1 MEKLFFHLDPV
12 PPFRLDLT
20 AWLLRRRA
28 DNIIDRWD
36 GKTYRRVL
44 ALENEA
50 VEVAVVQVSPAEAA
64 LLEVLV
70 TGVKLPS
77 GTRQAVTLAMER
89 ALVIGVDLSGFYD
102 LAETDPQ
109 LGKLVQPFRGVKPP
123 RYPSLFETLANAIT
137 CQQITLSLGI
147 RMLNKMAE
155 TYGLPLAGEEGPLF
169 AFPRPADLALLPPE
183 GLRVLGLSRA
193 KSRSLVGLAS
203 GIVGHRLDLE
213 ALLGED
219 DEKAI
224 QILTGWPGIGRWT
237 AEYFLLRG
245 AGRLD
250 SFPGD
255 DVGGRNHLQHWLG
268 LADKLDYQR
277 VEETL
282 AVWKPYAGMIY
293 LHLLLNGLAE
303 KGVLV
308 V

>member
-1 MEKLFFHLDPV
+1 MEKLTFHLDPV

-44 ALENEA
+44 AVENEA

-64 LLEVLV
+64 LLEVEV
-70 TGVKLPS
+70 SGARLPA
-77 GTRQAVTLAMER
+77 GIRQAVTLAMDR
-89 ALVIGVDLSGFYD
+89 ALGIGVDLSGFYR
-102 LAETDPQ
+102 LAETDQQ

-155 TYGLPLAGEEGPLF
+155 TYGLPLTGEEGTFF
-169 AFPRPADLALLPPE
+169 AFPRPEDLALLPPE
-183 GLRVLGLSRA
+183 GLRPLGLSRA
-193 KSRSLVGLAS
+193 KSRALVGLAS
-203 GIVGHRLDLE
+203 GMGEHRFDLE
-213 ALLGED
+213 ALLGEK
-219 DEKAI
+219 DETAI
-224 QILTGWPGIGRWT
+224 RILTGWPGIGRWT

-250 SFPGD
+250 LFPRRRCGRAQPPSALAG
-255 DVGGRNHLQHWLG
+255 VGR
-268 LADKLDYQR
+268 
-277 VEETL
+277 
-282 AVWKPYAGMIY
+282 
-293 LHLLLNGLAE
+293 
-303 KGVLV
+303 
-308 V
+308 

>member
-1 MEKLFFHLDPV
+1 MEKLSFHLDPV

-20 AWLLRRRA
+20 VWLLRRRA

-50 VEVAVVQVSPAEAA
+50 VEVAVVQVSPANAP
-64 LLEVLV
+64 LLEVEV
-70 TGVKLPS
+70 TGVKLPP
-77 GTRQAVTLAMER
+77 GTRQVVTLAMER
-89 ALVIGVDLSGFYD
+89 ALGIGVDLSSFYA

-109 LGKLVQPFRGVKPP
+109 LGKLVLPFRGVKPT

-155 TYGLPLAGEEGPLF
+155 TYGLPFAGEEGQVF

-183 GLRVLGLSRA
+183 GLRPLGLSRA
-193 KSRSLVGLAS
+193 KSRSLVGLACAL
-203 GIVGHRLDLE
+203 VDHRLDLE
-213 ALLGED
+213 ALLGEN
-219 DEKAI
+219 DETAI

-268 LADKLDYQR
+268 MEEKLDYKR
-277 VEETL
+277 VEDTL
-282 AVWKPYAGMIY
+282 AAWRPYAGLIY

-303 KGVLV
+303 SGVLAV
-308 V
+308 

>member
-1 MEKLFFHLDPV
+1 MEKLTFHLDPV

-64 LLEVLV
+64 LLEVEV
-70 TGVKLPS
+70 TGARLPA
-77 GTRQAVTLAMER
+77 GTRQAVTLAMDR
-89 ALVIGVDLSGFYD
+89 ALGIGVNLSGFYN
-102 LAETDPQ
+102 LAKTDQQ
-109 LGKLVQPFRGVKPP
+109 LDKLVQPFRGVKPP

-147 RMLNKMAE
+147 RILNKMAE
-155 TYGLPLAGEEGPLF
+155 TYGLPLAGQEGSFF
-169 AFPRPADLALLPPE
+169 AFPRPEDLALLPPE
-183 GLRVLGLSRA
+183 GLRPLGLSRA

-203 GIVGHRLDLE
+203 AVVEHRFDLE
-213 ALLGED
+213 ALLGEN
-219 DEKAI
+219 DETAI
-224 QILTGWPGIGRWT
+224 RMLTGWPGIGRWT

-255 DVGGRNHLQHWLG
+255 DVGGRNHLQRWLG
-268 LADKLDYQR
+268 LTDKLDYES

-282 AVWKPYAGMIY
+282 AAWKPYAGLVY
-293 LHLLLNGLAE
+293 LHLILNGLAE
-303 KGVLV
+303 EGRLAV
-308 V
+308 

>member
-1 MEKLFFHLDPV
+1 MEKLSFHLDPV

-28 DNIIDRWD
+28 DNVIDRWD
-36 GKTYRRVL
+36 GKTYHRVL
-44 ALENEA
+44 VVENEA
-50 VEVAVVQVSPAEAA
+50 IEVAVVQVSPARTA
-64 LLEVLV
+64 LLEVEV
-70 TGVKLPS
+70 TGARLPS
-77 GTRQAVTLAMER
+77 GTRQVVSLAMDR
-89 ALVIGVDLSGFYD
+89 ALGIGIDLSEFYS
-102 LAETDPQ
+102 LAETDQQ

-155 TYGLPLAGEEGPLF
+155 TYGLAFTGEAGPCF

-183 GLRVLGLSRA
+183 GLRPLGLTRA
-193 KSRSLVGLAS
+193 KSRSLVGLAT
-203 GIVGHRLDLE
+203 GVVNHRIDLE
-213 ALLGED
+213 ALLGEN
-219 DEKAI
+219 DETAR
-224 QILTGWPGIGRWT
+224 QVLTSWPGIGRWT

-255 DVGGRNHLQHWLG
+255 DVGGRNHLQRWLG

-277 VEETL
+277 VEESL
-282 AVWKPYAGMIY
+282 AAWKPYAGLIY
-293 LHLLLNGLAE
+293 LHLLLNGLVE
-303 KGVLV
+303 DGLLV